1 MSRVLIVDD
10 SPSVL
15 RLLQA
20 VFENEQY
27 EVVTASDG
35 MQGLEKVH
43 ECRPDVVVTDSI
55 MPGIDGFA
63 FLQKLREHPAT
74 GTLPVIMLTSADP
87 TESEHRDGVSR
98 PDAFVTKSA
107 DMAPLLA
114 EVRRALE
121 RR

>member
-20 VFENEQY
+20 VFESEHY

-35 MQGLEKVH
+35 LQGLEKAH
-43 ECRPDVVVTDSI
+43 ECRPDVVVTDSV

-74 GTLPVIMLTSADP
+74 GAVPVIMLTSADP
-87 TESEHRDGVSR
+87 KASEPRDSSPR
-98 PDAFVTKSA
+98 PDAFVAKSA
-107 DMAPLLA
+107 DMEPLLV
-114 EVRRALE
+114 EVRRVLE